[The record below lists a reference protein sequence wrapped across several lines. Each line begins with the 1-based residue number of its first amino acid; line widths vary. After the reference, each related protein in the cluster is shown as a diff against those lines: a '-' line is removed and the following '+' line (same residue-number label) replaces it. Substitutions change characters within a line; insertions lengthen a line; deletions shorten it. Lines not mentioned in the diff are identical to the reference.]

1 MYGYVFRSRKSRYFG
16 YFDLIGSPEL
26 LLNMFNENEI
36 PQLY

>member
-1 MYGYVFRSRKSRYFG
+1 MVMFFEVARVDISVISIPFA
-16 YFDLIGSPEL
+16 SPEL